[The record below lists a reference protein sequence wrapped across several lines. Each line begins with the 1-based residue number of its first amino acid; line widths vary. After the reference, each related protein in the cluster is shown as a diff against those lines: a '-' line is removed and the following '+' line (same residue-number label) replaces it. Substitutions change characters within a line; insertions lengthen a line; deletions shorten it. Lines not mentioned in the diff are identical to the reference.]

1 MKLIKFIYFK
11 FLISFLLSIS
21 VSFIIFYIFS
31 LLGNLGENIIF
42 SKILI
47 ISLLNVL
54 EIMTIIPSFLIFLSI
69 ILFLIILKSNNEI
82 LIIKEYF
89 NSFKLL
95 LIFFPIV
102 AISSVVEINK
112 EKFSSFFTNIKD
124 ETLGFNKN
132 LHVKL
137 IVEENL
143 NDKSILVLKG
153 VDLNE
158 LTINEIQS
166 YKIKDN
172 QITEG
177 EFSNDLFL
185 FNGKLIANNLI
196 KYFNN
201 KIIKLDKPTTIISNF
216 DKYNNEELIY
226 KSYENQNKIE
236 IINLIKFVYFLIFF
250 LSLFSIFLNR
260 EYLDKKK
267 NLVIPFFVSFIL
279 LLYLLIIGNNS
290 IVEYNNLF
298 SILSLLIFTLVFV
311 KYYKYE

>member
-158 LTINEIQS
+158 LTINEIQR
-166 YKIKDN
+166 YKIKDK

-201 KIIKLDKPTTIISNF
+201 KIIKLDNPTTIISNF

-236 IINLIKFVYFLIFF
+236 IINFIKFVYFLIFF

-279 LLYLLIIGNNS
+279 LLYSLIIGNNS

>member
-69 ILFLIILKSNNEI
+69 ILFSIILKSNNEI

-89 NSFKLL
+89 NSFRLL

-158 LTINEIQS
+158 LTINEIQR

-201 KIIKLDKPTTIISNF
+201 KIIKLDNPTTIISNF

-236 IINLIKFVYFLIFF
+236 IINFIKFVYFLIFF

-279 LLYLLIIGNNS
+279 LLYSLIIGNNS

-298 SILSLLIFTLVFV
+298 SILSLLILTLVFV

>member
-132 LHVKL
+132 LHIKL

-158 LTINEIQS
+158 LTINEVQR

-177 EFSNDLFL
+177 EFSNDLVL
-185 FNGKLIANNLI
+185 SNGELIANNLI

-236 IINLIKFVYFLIFF
+236 IINFIKFVYFLIFF
-250 LSLFSIFLNR
+250 LSLLSIFLNR

-279 LLYLLIIGNNS
+279 LLYSLIIGNNS

-298 SILSLLIFTLVFV
+298 SILSLLILTLVFV

>member
-236 IINLIKFVYFLIFF
+236 IINFIKFVYFLIFF

>member
-1 MKLIKFIYFK
+1 MKLIRFIYFK
-11 FLISFLLSIS
+11 FLISFLLSVS

-31 LLGNLGENIIF
+31 LLGHLGENIIF

-69 ILFLIILKSNNEI
+69 LLFLIILKSNNEI

-112 EKFSSFFTNIKD
+112 EKFSSFFTSIKD

-132 LHVKL
+132 LDIKL

-158 LTINEIQS
+158 LTINEIQR

-185 FNGKLIANNLI
+185 SNGKLIANNLI
-196 KYFNN
+196 KYFKN

-216 DKYNNEELIY
+216 DKYNKEKLIY
-226 KSYENQNKIE
+226 KSHENQNKIE
-236 IINLIKFVYFLIFF
+236 IANIIKFVYFLIFF

-267 NLVIPFFVSFIL
+267 NIVIPFFVGFTL
-279 LLYLLIIGNNS
+279 LLYSLIIGNNS
-290 IVEYNNLF
+290 IAEYNNLF
-298 SILSLLIFTLVFV
+298 SILSLLIFT
-311 KYYKYE
+311 

>member
-112 EKFSSFFTNIKD
+112 EKISSFFTSIKD

-158 LTINEIQS
+158 LTINEIQR

-279 LLYLLIIGNNS
+279 LLYSLIIGNNS

-311 KYYKYE
+311 KYYRYE